1 MIEEIWK
8 NHSPKWPKNI
18 SRGFSHYVLSNGLN
32 WVNIN
37 SLKYIDC
44 GFVINFIGVYLVK
57 AHSVSSTTPP
67 LPQNSRSWKN
77 CSEIGG
83 SLKGGEFSW
92 RGGVSKL
99 FHQFFFRKACFRYY
113 WNTFFF
119 FCLVNILF
127 CCNQ

>member
-67 LPQNSRSWKN
+67 PPPKFEVMKKLLRNRGFVKRRRVLLERRGFQTVSSVFLQK
-77 CSEIGG
+77 SMF
-83 SLKGGEFSW
+83 SLLLEYFF
-92 RGGVSKL
+92 L
-99 FHQFFFRKACFRYY
+99 FLSGKYSF
-113 WNTFFF
+113 
-119 FCLVNILF
+119 LL
-127 CCNQ
+127 